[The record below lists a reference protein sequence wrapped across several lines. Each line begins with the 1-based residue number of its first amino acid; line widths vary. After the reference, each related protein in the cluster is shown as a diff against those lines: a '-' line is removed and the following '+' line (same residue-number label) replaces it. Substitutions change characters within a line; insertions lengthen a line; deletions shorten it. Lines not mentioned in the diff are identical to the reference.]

1 MGWDSNF
8 ARLATFTAKGT
19 FRALK
24 GKVAPARYMALLS
37 GAIAV
42 LLEEHPELDATAAR
56 TLATKATGVKPA
68 PEFLPAD
75 SVDSTD
81 PPHSVRDASGGQ
93 RRQHSTAKATGA
105 KSARS
110 KTSPRKTTAR
120 KKTTRTARAG
130 TTRRTTATSKTT
142 RRKKAA

>member
-24 GKVAPARYMALLS
+24 GKVTPTRYKALLS

-42 LLEEHPELDATAAR
+42 LLEEHPGLDAKAAR
-56 TLATKATGVKPA
+56 TRATKATGAKPA
-68 PEFLPAD
+68 PEFL
-75 SVDSTD
+75 STD
-81 PPHSVRDASGGQ
+81 GARRASGGASGGGGKG
-93 RRQHSTAKATGA
+93 RRRSTAKATGTKA
-105 KSARS
+105 ARS

-120 KKTTRTARAG
+120 KKTTRKARAG
-130 TTRRTTATSKTT
+130 TTRRTTTTRKTT
-142 RRKKAA
+142 RRRKAA